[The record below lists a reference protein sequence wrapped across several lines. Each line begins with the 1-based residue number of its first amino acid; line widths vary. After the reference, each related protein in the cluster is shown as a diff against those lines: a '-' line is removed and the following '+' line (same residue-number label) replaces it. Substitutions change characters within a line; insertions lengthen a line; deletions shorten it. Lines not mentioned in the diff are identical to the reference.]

1 MTQTQIEFLKMQ
13 FALKKV
19 SIEQLTALLNNNK
32 ITAED
37 FEYITENVEN

>member
-19 SIEQLTALLNNNK
+19 SIEQLTALLNNSK

-37 FEYITENVEN
+37 FEYITENIEN